1 MLNTGSPLT
10 ILAIAFG
17 VAAGMSVL
25 LTPLM
30 RRLATRVGALD
41 MPEQRKIHVAPVPR
55 LGGVGVALAMVIAL
69 LAVLPIVPA
78 SLAGRSGIAVTG
90 GVAALAICLLGAL
103 DDIRGLSTWTKLA
116 VEVVAASLV
125 VWIAEAPNSVSV
137 GLGTEVVMLGAFG
150 PILAVLWIVTL
161 TNAVNL
167 LDVADGVA
175 AGTSLLSA
183 LGLAASMLVTGH
195 SSMAASSI
203 ALAGALTG
211 FLPYNLRSRIFLG
224 DSGSLL
230 LGFLLG
236 VGSMI
241 GLSQG
246 GTWAGVTAVLA
257 MALPL
262 AEVGLT
268 IVRRMMRALTIVR
281 GTGSSSRFAMQRA
294 RFGLFVPDR
303 RHIPHRLIELGL
315 SPRAALY
322 SLWLAAFAFTV
333 IAAVTLRV
341 PSTGPT
347 LLLVASAVLLYAAPR
362 WLYEEL
368 RLLDRGALLPLLE
381 MRWLH
386 NRVTHVAYDAC
397 MVAISLT
404 LAFTLSAGT
413 ASGGALTAI
422 ETSVFVVATL
432 AGFRV
437 AGLYRGSYRQASLA
451 EAARALRAVV
461 VGGIGG
467 LAVTFAVFGR
477 PTAAVTWVLCLYFL
491 LTAVVGARLTFRVL
505 EFIHGR
511 SAPPRRAVIVGA
523 DETGYAAL
531 HEMLANPT
539 LGLQPAGFLD
549 AEPTRAGTQF
559 RGYPVFA
566 FSESGMAHAVRQL
579 VASDVVIPHGSLSA
593 DNLTLL
599 HVWSGI
605 SGVRSVAFGTSGGVP
620 ARERAWAG
628 NRRA

>member
-1 MLNTGSPLT
+1 MTVF
-10 ILAIAFG
+10 AIVFG
-17 VAAGMSVL
+17 VAAGMSFL
-25 LTPLM
+25 LTPLI
-30 RRLATRVGALD
+30 RRLAMRWGALD
-41 MPEQRKIHVAPVPR
+41 VPEPRKIHVAPVPR
-55 LGGVGVALAMVIAL
+55 LGGVGVALAMATGL
-69 LAVLPIVPA
+69 LATLPFAPEPLV
-78 SLAGRSGIAVTG
+78 GRSGIAVTG
-90 GVAALAICLLGAL
+90 GFAAALAVCALGAL
-103 DDIRGLSTWTKLA
+103 DDIRGLKTWTKLA
-116 VEVVAASLV
+116 VEVIAASVV
-125 VWIAEAPNSVSV
+125 VWAAGAPDSVSF
-137 GLGTEVVMLGAFG
+137 GLGTEAVALGAFG

-183 LGLAASMLVTGH
+183 LGMAASMLVTGH
-195 SSMAASSI
+195 SSMATSSM

-211 FLPYNLRSRIFLG
+211 FLPHNMSSRIFLG

-241 GLSQG
+241 GLTQE
-246 GTWAGVTAVLA
+246 GTWAGVPAVLV

-268 IVRRMMRALTIVR
+268 VMRRMMRSVTVVR
-281 GTGSSSRFAMQRA
+281 PTGAKSGFAMQRA
-294 RFGLFVPDR
+294 SFGLFVPDR

-322 SLWLAAFAFTV
+322 SLWLAAFGFAA
-333 IAAVTLRV
+333 IAVVTLRL
-341 PSTGPT
+341 PSAGPT
-347 LLLVASAVLLYAAPR
+347 PLLVATAVLLYAAPR

-397 MVAISLT
+397 MVALSLT
-404 LAFTLSAGT
+404 LAGTLTYASG
-413 ASGGALTAI
+413 SGGALTAV
-422 ETSVFVVATL
+422 ETGAFVLATL

-461 VGGIGG
+461 VGGVAG
-467 LAVTFAVFGR
+467 LVVLFAIFGK
-477 PTAAVTWVLCLYFL
+477 PMAAVTWLLSLYFL
-491 LTAVVGARLTFRVL
+491 ITTVVGARLTFKVL
-505 EFIHGR
+505 EFIY
-511 SAPPRRAVIVGA
+511 RRTTPQARRVVIVGA
-523 DETGYAAL
+523 DDTGYAAL
-531 HEMLANPT
+531 HEMLSNPT

-593 DNLTLL
+593 NNLTLL
-599 HVWSGI
+599 QVWSRT
-605 SGVRSVAFGTSGGVP
+605 SGVRSVAFGTSRNEAPRDVP
-620 ARERAWAG
+620 HSLHQPSC
-628 NRRA
+628 